1 MMEWLAL
8 GGYGGYVW
16 GSYGVAALAVIIEL
30 ALLGAR
36 RRRAL
41 IQAKLETR
49 DGD

>member
-1 MMEWLAL
+1 MTEWLAL

-16 GSYGVAALAVIIEL
+16 GSYGVAALAIIIEL

-36 RRRAL
+36 QRRAL
-41 IQAKLETR
+41 IEAQFGTR

>member
-30 ALLGAR
+30 AMLDAR
-36 RRRAL
+36 QRRAI
-41 IQAKLETR
+41 IQAQLEER